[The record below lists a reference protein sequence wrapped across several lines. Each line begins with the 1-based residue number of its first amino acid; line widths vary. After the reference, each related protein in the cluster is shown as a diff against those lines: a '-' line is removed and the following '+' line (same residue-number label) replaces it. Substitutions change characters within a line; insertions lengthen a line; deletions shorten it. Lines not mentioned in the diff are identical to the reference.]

1 MNLSGYTQVTG
12 VQTQDYGSTQ
22 LHPLGT
28 IGRTRD
34 GRVFR
39 YVKAGAVALT
49 VGDFIQSPA
58 VVVNHLTLTPAA
70 AAIGDSS
77 VTVALGATA
86 ATANQYAE
94 GYLMTAVTPGMGR
107 TYQISGHAAIASSG
121 TGVFNLAPDEKIQI
135 ALTTSSRVH
144 LLANP
149 YNGVIQMPVTTAT
162 GICVGVAVS
171 AIPIGEFGW
180 LQTKGLCCPL
190 TDGTPALGAH
200 VMVPGAVAGAAEIVV
215 AAGTLIVAQFVGRMA
230 MVGVDNVRNAVML
243 DID

>member
-1 MNLSGYTQVTG
+1 MNLSGPLSVTG
-12 VQTQDYGSTQ
+12 IQTQEFGTIQ
-22 LHPLGT
+22 LHPLGS
-28 IGRTRD
+28 IGQTKD
-34 GRVFR
+34 GRRFR

-58 VVVNHLTLTPAA
+58 VVVNHLTMTAAA
-70 AAIGDSS
+70 AAIGATS
-77 VTVALGATA
+77 VTMTLGATA

-107 TYQISGHAAIASSG
+107 TYAVTGHPAAASAAS
-121 TGVFNLAPDEKIQI
+121 LAVTLDPSDPIQI
-135 ALTTSSRVH
+135 ALTTSSRLH

-149 YNGVIQMPVTTAT
+149 YNNVIQMPITTAT

-171 AIPIGEFGW
+171 ALPIDNYGW

-215 AAGTLIVAQFVGRMA
+215 AAGTLVVAQFVGRMA